1 MPKRHAK
8 NRGFSMVEVCIA
20 LAIVALA
27 AAVVIPAMNNMTR
40 ADLRSSASL
49 TSTILRSSYAQA
61 ALTGLTHRLT
71 FEVGKNTILMESTEA
86 ALHFDDKSGAM
97 VSAAEDLAV
106 LNAVN
111 SPFDED
117 PNAEPTPEATK
128 SQKEENDEAALSAMG
143 GGPLAAIMGINKLAQ
158 RSAKTSYQKVESWKL
173 KGNVH
178 VLDIWTDGMPSAL
191 TEGEAYIYFFAG
203 GYTQEALIHLEDDER
218 RVFTVKLQPLT
229 GKSEIL
235 GEYVEVP
242 K

>member
-1 MPKRHAK
+1 
-8 NRGFSMVEVCIA
+8 MVEVCIS

-49 TSTILRSSYAQA
+49 TATVLRSAYAQA

-71 FEVGKNTILMESTEA
+71 FEAGKGTILMESTEE
-86 ALHFDDKSGAM
+86 ALHFDDKTGAM
-97 VSAAEDLAV
+97 VSAAEDLAA

-111 SPFDED
+111 SPFDDD
-117 PNAEPTPEATK
+117 PQATPTPTGKK
-128 SQKEENDEAALSAMG
+128 SEKEETAEAALNTMG
-143 GGPLAAIMGINKLAQ
+143 SGPLGAIMGINKLAQ
-158 RSAKTSYQKVESWKL
+158 RSAKTAYVKVESWKL
-173 KGNVH
+173 KGNVR
-178 VLDIWTDGMPSAL
+178 VLDIWTDGMTSAL
-191 TEGEAYIYFFAG
+191 TEGEAYIYFFTG

-229 GKSEIL
+229 GKSEII

>member
-1 MPKRHAK
+1 
-8 NRGFSMVEVCIA
+8 MVEVCIA

-27 AAVVIPAMNNMTR
+27 AAVVIPAMNNMSR

-49 TSTILRSSYAQA
+49 TATVLRSAYAQS

-71 FEVGKNTILMESTEA
+71 FVPGKNTILMESTEET
-86 ALHFDDKSGAM
+86 LHFDDKTGAM
-97 VSAAEDLAV
+97 VSAAEDLAA

-117 PNAEPTPEATK
+117 PNDAPTPSSKK
-128 SQKEENDEAALSAMG
+128 SKQDEDEQAALDTAGS
-143 GGPLAAIMGINKLAQ
+143 GPLAAMLGINKMAQ
-158 RSAKTSYQKVESWKL
+158 RSAKTTYTKVDSWRF
-173 KGNVH
+173 KGRVH
-178 VLDIWTDGMPSAL
+178 VLDIWTDGMASAM
-191 TEGEAYIYFFAG
+191 TEGEAYIYFFTG
-203 GYTQEALIHLEDDER
+203 GYTQEALIHLEDGER